1 MSDQEELR
9 KIVGKKYVSGMRWKK
24 GTRPEVQF
32 HAAASLVMAGDK
44 YSLIKEIRADRIDEV
59 IQVAGRFPEQWTGN
73 ITKVQVNRVFEE
85 LKFKIINRLRERGVM
100 KAGE

>member
-1 MSDQEELR
+1 MSDQNELR
-9 KIVGKKYVSGMRWKK
+9 KVIGKKFIHDMQWKK

-32 HAAASLVMAGDK
+32 HAAVSLVKAGDK
-44 YSLIKEIRADRIDEV
+44 YSLIKEIRADKIDEL

-73 ITKVQVNRVFEE
+73 ITKVQIDRVFEE
-85 LKFKIINRLRERGVM
+85 FKFKMITKLRERGVM